1 MVAWSEGSITNSNR
15 PPSNPVIFTIP
26 PSHVEVNSNEES
38 SASRAVISIIVE
50 VAHNDEF
57 PGLV

>member
-1 MVAWSEGSITNSNR
+1 MGSITNSNR